1 VLRLSLRAGI
11 DDAIAFSDIERQL
24 PQAVA
29 DLLLQLDNEMSA
41 AAAAAAA
48 TAEAIR
54 SAAPPRE
61 KRGWVTMV
69 FSPKGGVGKSVVSVN
84 LATALARETKKPV
97 VIFDLDLQFGDVAV
111 MLRLNPVHTVVDAV
125 SAGDL
130 LDESLLQTFLV
141 QHERSNVWVLA
152 APTAPSEADQVTPP
166 DMIRILGLL
175 RQMFDFVVIDS
186 PPHLSEVV
194 LQAVAESDTIGF
206 IVALDVPSVKN
217 ARLGLQAFGLL
228 QLPMERVLLILN
240 RADSK
245 VHLAVNDLERALEM
259 KVELSL
265 PSEAAVPQSV
275 NQGVPLMLEYPK
287 SRFASNITQLCSM
300 VLARANPPAQG
311 KVPSR

>member
-1 VLRLSLRAGI
+1 
-11 DDAIAFSDIERQL
+11 
-24 PQAVA
+24 
-29 DLLLQLDNEMSA
+29 
-41 AAAAAAA
+41 
-48 TAEAIR
+48 
-54 SAAPPRE
+54 
-61 KRGWVTMV
+61 
-69 FSPKGGVGKSVVSVN
+69 
-84 LATALARETKKPV
+84 
-97 VIFDLDLQFGDVAV
+97 

-141 QHERSNVWVLA
+141 HHERSNVWVLA
-152 APTAPSEADQVTPP
+152 APTAPSNADQVTPP
-166 DMIRILGLL
+166 DMVRILSLL

-194 LQAVAESDTIGF
+194 LQAVAESDTIAF

-228 QLPMERVLLILN
+228 QLPMERVLLVLN

-259 KVELSL
+259 KVELAL

-275 NQGVPLMLEYPK
+275 NQGVPVMLEYPK
-287 SRFASNITQLCSM
+287 SRFAGTITQLSSM
-300 VLARANPPAQG
+300 VVARAHPPAHG
-311 KVPSR
+311 EVPSR

>member
-1 VLRLSLRAGI
+1 
-11 DDAIAFSDIERQL
+11 
-24 PQAVA
+24 
-29 DLLLQLDNEMSA
+29 
-41 AAAAAAA
+41 
-48 TAEAIR
+48 
-54 SAAPPRE
+54 
-61 KRGWVTMV
+61 MV

-141 QHERSNVWVLA
+141 HHEKSDVWVLA
-152 APTAPSEADQVTPP
+152 APTAPSDADQVTPP
-166 DMIRILGLL
+166 DMVRILTLL
-175 RQMFDFVVIDS
+175 RQMFEFVVIDS

-228 QLPMERVLLILN
+228 NLPMERVLLILN

-259 KVELSL
+259 NVDLSL

-275 NQGVPLMLEYPK
+275 NQGVPVMLEYPK
-287 SRFASNITQLCSM
+287 SRFATNITQLSSM
-300 VLARANPPAQG
+300 VLARAQAAVQAR
-311 KVPSR
+311 VTSR